1 MMSHFSSN
9 EDQTT
14 RWGTDDM
21 VLIKPKGKGNC
32 IIVSN
37 FIAED
42 GYLQL
47 TDKEH
52 EHAQA
57 LYGGKFPA
65 EACELFEYVDSKE
78 VYWTSE
84 KFQNKWILQSR

>member
-1 MMSHFSSN
+1 
-9 EDQTT
+9 
-14 RWGTDDM
+14 M

>member
-1 MMSHFSSN
+1 
-9 EDQTT
+9 
-14 RWGTDDM
+14 M
-21 VLIKPKGKGNC
+21 VLIKPKEKGNG
-32 IIVSN
+32 IMVSN

-47 TDKEH
+47 TDKQH

-65 EACELFEYVDSKE
+65 EACELLEYVDSKE
-78 VYWTSE
+78 VFGHRKSFKTNGFCCQDS
-84 KFQNKWILQSR
+84 